1 MTLFKQN
8 GMYPK
13 DNVFQIYYNI
23 GKRLP
28 FQVKRSPLGL
38 KGSYDETYR
47 YSQEGRTFMVESLK
61 IRNKTYGTAYG
72 YCMIDGLRD
81 DNNEYMKSYEDG
93 TVPCAGCG
101 GWVLIDIPGVDMN
114 EVFPIHGPE
123 FTLQF
128 GKYKG
133 ETIAEVYIKDPQY
146 ILWLTNSDRYFR
158 IDINALK
165 EFVKN
170 DEQLQ
175 IKSKTGIK
183 DASKETTIDDTI
195 TFGKYKGLTYR
206 DVYDKDPNYINWALE
221 NIHTIEFDLKS
232 FENILNK
239 KNVEGE

>member
-1 MTLFKQN
+1 
-8 GMYPK
+8 
-13 DNVFQIYYNI
+13 
-23 GKRLP
+23 
-28 FQVKRSPLGL
+28 
-38 KGSYDETYR
+38 
-47 YSQEGRTFMVESLK
+47 
-61 IRNKTYGTAYG
+61 
-72 YCMIDGLRD
+72 MIDGLRD